1 MTLIKVKERGRE
13 TVDLGRRN
21 LVINGAMQVAQ
32 RGTQSGQGA
41 SNAYSAVDRFQITS
55 TGTNGRLTSSQ
66 STDAPAGFANSLQL
80 VCTTADTSIAAG
92 ELTRIRHRMEGQNLQ
107 HIQKGT
113 SGAKPLTLSY
123 HAKASTGGVII
134 VEVQDAD
141 NNRISSVAH
150 TITTSYQKFTHTFPA
165 DTTGVLDNDANTSL
179 TISWVLHAGSDYTS
193 GTLGSAFTTG
203 VNANR
208 AVGQTFSIFAAT
220 SRQLNLSGV
229 QLEVGSVSTEFEH
242 LSFAENLALC
252 QRYFH
257 KTGDVGT
264 DQEWFPGVATY
275 ASYGHQSVTTIDGN
289 NDRAAPEVTYPC
301 AMRTRPTVVYYP
313 ARTGVANTANNITI
327 YNANTLV
334 TTSAAPSGGVQCLV
348 NYFQGTSSDSNMYT
362 YHYTADAE
370 L

>member
-1 MTLIKVKERGRE
+1 MTLIKVNNRGQK
-13 TVDLGRRN
+13 DNLGRRN
-21 LVINGAMQVAQ
+21 LIINGAMQVAQ
-32 RGTQSGQGA
+32 RGTQTGQGA

-92 ELTRIRHRMEGQNLQ
+92 ELTRIRHRIEGRNVQ

-113 SGAKPLTLSY
+113 SGAKPVTLSY

-134 VEVQDAD
+134 IEVQDND

-165 DTTGVLDNDANTSL
+165 DTTGVLDNDNNGSL
-179 TISWVLHAGSDYTS
+179 TVSWVLHAGSDYTS

-203 VNANR
+203 VNANK

-220 SRQLNLSGV
+220 SRQLNLAGV
-229 QLEVGSVSTEFEH
+229 QLEVGSTATEFEH
-242 LSFAENLALC
+242 RSFAEELQAC
-252 QRYFH
+252 QRYYQ
-257 KTGDVGT
+257 KSYNYADA
-264 DQEWFPGVATY
+264 PGSNVNTQ
-275 ASYGHQSVTTIDGN
+275 HQARIDGQGIFFFE
-289 NDRAAPEVTYPC
+289 RVYPVR
-301 AMRTRPTVVYYP
+301 MRTQPTLTTYSNGSSG
-313 ARTGVANTANNITI
+313 ASGKM
-327 YNANTLV
+327 YN
-334 TTSAAPSGGVQCLV
+334 SS
-348 NYFQGTSSDSNMYT
+348 TSSDIDETVASYENGHLVHNASSVSSGHNIG